1 MSSLS
6 LSSLLYNPFP
16 HRAIILSDSP
26 VLMCYLQTAPLGDN
40 DFLPVPWQ
48 HWPVHPELWVIIAVS
63 SYPETWLL
71 PVESGSLTRALSDSE
86 SVASGTCIIVFSFE
100 TKMCLCHRTVA
111 LIAKSYTSPLPVIPI
126 YTQQENL
133 LNDTILSQVY
143 QNKYFTLGYN
153 LYLRIRF
160 LKTSVSRSR
169 FDCL

>member
-1 MSSLS
+1 M
-6 LSSLLYNPFP
+6 
-16 HRAIILSDSP
+16 
-26 VLMCYLQTAPLGDN
+26 
-40 DFLPVPWQ
+40 
-48 HWPVHPELWVIIAVS
+48 
-63 SYPETWLL
+63 L
-71 PVESGSLTRALSDSE
+71 PVESGSLTWALSDSE

-100 TKMCLCHRTVA
+100 TKMYLCHRTVA
-111 LIAKSYTSPLPVIPI
+111 LIAKSYTSPLLVIPT